1 MSVQRGEVVL
11 INAPFVTRPGSKIRP
26 MLVVQNDTN
35 NQRMRNTI
43 LATITTNTARS
54 AEPTQVLID
63 VSTPDGQQSG
73 LINNSAVSTENL
85 LTVKQAH
92 ITRTIGQLPRAL
104 MDQVDLALKSS
115 LALT

>member
-1 MSVQRGEVVL
+1 MNLQRGDVVL

-26 MLVVQNDTN
+26 MLVIQNDAN

-43 LATITTNTARS
+43 LATISTNTSRA

-63 VSTPDGQQSG
+63 VSTPAGKRSG
-73 LINNSAVSTENL
+73 LINDSVVSTENL
-85 LTVKQAH
+85 LTVRQAH
-92 ITRTIGQLPRAL
+92 ITRTIGQLPVAL

-115 LALT
+115 LALS